1 MKLSTTLSS
10 TLFAYEQTVSDPCR
24 DLQKRAAGGGSRVVP
39 FPSAPMT
46 TTTTQ
51 KQMPTV
57 AVPHLDS
64 FTKQYADG
72 VMDAIHLK
80 TPQKNNNTAG
90 YKFGYQMMRDMQKG
104 KDNTNNKTAGK
115 HGTATTTTDNPH
127 MTRPDTAR
135 EDMKRL
141 IPYLQKE
148 HQPIW
153 RHLMQKDTVL
163 EQLSRTVLVSFTLL
177 TATSVGDEA
186 IATYA
191 PLCRLLRKMDTLEK
205 CLTVRDVGKRPLLT
219 PPSVSGPTSEQSK
232 TVLNSVV
239 KCRVHRKEK
248 QTHKDPLPP
257 PAPKAVSKTVVC
269 KVLREKQANSIVHL
283 RVHSLFTLLPGR
295 WIDSACLD
303 AYLHV
308 LHRHFPKRDQL
319 FVISAE
325 HDPHFNELIQSTQCY
340 NYLLLPLYA
349 NKHWT
354 LAFINKPCAEIWYF
368 NSDLTHGLQYGNVER
383 QMAPYKQHFPTYHIE
398 VVKVPEQTDTYSC
411 GTFVAYF
418 AYCLLFSPASLEK
431 LKGWNAETFR
441 ELILKQLVLS
451 YLHD

>member
-1 MKLSTTLSS
+1 MK
-10 TLFAYEQTVSDPCR
+10 LFAYEQTISDPCR
-24 DLQKRAAGGGSRVVP
+24 ELRKRRAGRDVIP
-39 FPSAPMT
+39 FPSAPLI
-46 TTTTQ
+46 TTQ
-51 KQMPTV
+51 KHMMTIKTPQ
-57 AVPHLDS
+57 LDS

-72 VMDAIHLK
+72 VIDSLNMKA
-80 TPQKNNNTAG
+80 PQKNSTEA
-90 YKFGYQMMRDMQKG
+90 YKFGYQQAKAG
-104 KDNTNNKTAGK
+104 STKSGGEKVENN
-115 HGTATTTTDNPH
+115 NPH

-135 EDMKRL
+135 EDMKQL

-153 RHLMQKDTVL
+153 RHLIQKDTIL
-163 EQLSRTVLVSFTLL
+163 EQLCRTILVSFTLL

-205 CLTVRDVGKRPLLT
+205 CLTVRDVGKRPLLK

-232 TVLNSVV
+232 VVLNAVV
-239 KCRVHRKEK
+239 KCRVHK
-248 QTHKDPLPP
+248 QQQQQQQPQGGTETKQ
-257 PAPKAVSKTVVC
+257 C
-269 KVLREKQANSIVHL
+269 KVLRETQARNIVHL

-319 FVISAE
+319 FLISAE
-325 HDPHFNELIQSTQCY
+325 HDPDFNQLIQSTQCY
-340 NYLLLPLYA
+340 MYLLLPLYA

-368 NSDLTHGLQYGNVER
+368 NSDLTHGLQYGNVDR
-383 QMAPYKQHFPTYHIE
+383 QMAPYRQHFPSYHIE
-398 VVKVPEQTDTYSC
+398 VVKVPEQTDTFSC

-418 AYCLLFSPASLEK
+418 AYCLLFSPSSIEK

-441 ELILKQLVLS
+441 DLILKQLVLS
-451 YLHD
+451 YLSD